1 MLATLLNWI
10 YMFATTFCLGCGF
23 AALCGKLL
31 KYRIKRIDS
40 LLMVGVIIATVYA
53 QFFSLAGGVGLVANL
68 LLTAACVIT
77 AFLCRRDVGE
87 YLTQGWKACGL
98 SRKIVLLVLVVL
110 WAFFTS
116 RGYIHYDSDLYHA
129 QSIRWIE
136 EYGVVPGLGN
146 LHERFAYNSSFFALS
161 ALYSLKFLTGR
172 SLHACSGYFALLLSV
187 TALDITRS
195 WKRRRFTL
203 SDFAR
208 VGAIYYLTTIT
219 NEVVS
224 PASDYSIMC
233 VVFIIVIKWL
243 DLLAQ
248 EEKEIT
254 PFSLLCVAGVYAL
267 TLKLTAGLILL
278 LLIKPA
284 YRLIREKRIRE
295 IFLCL
300 GMGLIVAV
308 PWFARTV
315 VISGWLL
322 YPFPR
327 LDLFDLDWKM
337 DAAAIEVDAAQISVW
352 GRALYNIQLLDT
364 PAIQWIP
371 NWFKSTLSAM
381 EKILILGSAVCIPV
395 FLASICWIF
404 IKKRW
409 KELDVVLVLGMLN
422 CSYLF
427 WQFSAPLMRYG
438 YAYVLLIDFMTVG
451 WLLIRLNRDR
461 LQKLVYFALLLYGA
475 YKVFALG
482 SYIYGCRLQDYYI
495 WQADYGTYELES
507 YEIEGITFY
516 KPVTG
521 DRTGYDLFPAAPT
534 QPDLEL
540 RGDGLKDGFRPA
552 Q

>member
-1 MLATLLNWI
+1 MLAVLINWI
-10 YMFATTFCLGCGF
+10 YIFITTFCLGCGF
-23 AALCGKLL
+23 AVLCGKLF
-31 KYRIKRIDS
+31 KYRIKRADS
-40 LLMVGVIIATVYA
+40 LLMAGVIIATVYA
-53 QFFSLAGGVGLVANL
+53 QIFSLAGGVGLAANL
-68 LLTAACVIT
+68 LLAAICAAIV
-77 AFLCRRDVGE
+77 FLCRREMGT
-87 YLTQGWKACGL
+87 YLTQGWKAY
-98 SRKIVLLVLVVL
+98 SISKKILLLALVVL

-129 QSIRWIE
+129 QNIRWIE

-161 ALYSLKFLTGR
+161 ALYSMKFLTGE

-187 TALDITRS
+187 TALDITGS

-233 VVFIIVIKWL
+233 VVFFIVIKWL
-243 DLLAQ
+243 DLLAR
-248 EEKEIT
+248 EEREIT

-284 YRLIREKRIRE
+284 YRLIREKRVKE
-295 IFLCL
+295 IFLYL
-300 GMGLIVAV
+300 GMGLLVAI
-308 PWFARTV
+308 PWFTRTV

-327 LDLFDLDWKM
+327 LDLFNLDWKM
-337 DAAAIEVDAAQISVW
+337 DAALIEVDAAQISAW

-364 PAIQWIP
+364 PALQWIP
-371 NWFKSTLSAM
+371 NWFRSTLSGT
-381 EKILILGSAVCIPV
+381 EKILILGSAFCIFV
-395 FLASICWIF
+395 FLVSACVIF
-404 IKKRW
+404 LKKQWR
-409 KELDVVLVLGMLN
+409 ELDVLLVLAMLN

-438 YAYVLLIDFMTVG
+438 YAYVLLIDFVTVG
-451 WLLIRLNRDR
+451 WVLIRLNWNRV
-461 LQKLVYFALLLYGA
+461 QNLVYFVLLLYGV
-475 YKVFALG
+475 YKVFAIG
-482 SYIYGCRLQDYYI
+482 KYIYGCRLQNYYI

-507 YEIEGITFY
+507 YEIDGITFY
-516 KPVTG
+516 KPVMG
-521 DRTGYDLFPAAPT
+521 DRTGYDFS
-534 QPDLEL
+534 L
-540 RGDGLKDGFRPA
+540 RRPRSRTLS
-552 Q
+552 